1 MESTASVG
9 NSIISRVVEDV
20 NNNSMLGGGGGVVD
34 NEEVGEEEE
43 WLNKRFV
50 FFLLL
55 VVYLLV
61 IVGGVLGNGSILMTL
76 FTSGR
81 VPRNPL
87 LVVLCLSDFFVSGL
101 SAPITVITSAFVQN
115 SWSAGPR
122 TCMTMYFLQVSGL
135 SGMHSLH
142 FIVSQG
148 EEEDMKGTAF
158 YIVPNLN
165 SRSAVGTEDPVDN
178 HKRR

>member
-1 MESTASVG
+1 MESEGDLAAFIITTSTAAAAA
-9 NSIISRVVEDV
+9 SIASIAEDV
-20 NNNSMLGGGGGVVD
+20 NNNNNTMGLVV
-34 NEEVGEEEE
+34 EEDSELE
-43 WLNKRFV
+43 WLNKRFM
-50 FFLLL
+50 FFILLT
-55 VVYLLV
+55 VYLLV

-122 TCMTMYFLQVSGL
+122 TCMTMYFLQVIIRKGGL
-135 SGMHSLH
+135 TKG
-142 FIVSQG
+142 FITFNNG
-148 EEEDMKGTAF
+148 
-158 YIVPNLN
+158 
-165 SRSAVGTEDPVDN
+165 
-178 HKRR
+178 

>member
-1 MESTASVG
+1 MESSWSSSSSKGGSDLAAFLVTTIASS
-9 NSIISRVVEDV
+9 NSGSSSSIGEDV
-20 NNNSMLGGGGGVVD
+20 NTSANSSSTMGVVD
-34 NEEVGEEEE
+34 EGEDDELEG
-43 WLNKRFV
+43 LNKRLLV
-50 FFLLL
+50 YLLL

-115 SWSAGPR
+115 SWAAGPC
-122 TCMTMYFLQVSGL
+122 TCMTMYFLQVRNGW
-135 SGMHSLH
+135 
-142 FIVSQG
+142 
-148 EEEDMKGTAF
+148 A
-158 YIVPNLN
+158 NAN
-165 SRSAVGTEDPVDN
+165 
-178 HKRR
+178 

>member
-1 MESTASVG
+1 MESSSSSSSSKGGSDLAAFLVTTIASSSS
-9 NSIISRVVEDV
+9 NSSSIGEDV
-20 NNNSMLGGGGGVVD
+20 NASANSSSTMGVV
-34 NEEVGEEEE
+34 GEGEDDELE
-43 WLNKRFV
+43 GLNKRLLV
-50 FFLLL
+50 YLLL

-115 SWSAGPR
+115 SWAAGPC
-122 TCMTMYFLQVSGL
+122 TCMTMYFLQVRNGWA
-135 SGMHSLH
+135 
-142 FIVSQG
+142 I
-148 EEEDMKGTAF
+148 
-158 YIVPNLN
+158 PN
-165 SRSAVGTEDPVDN
+165 
-178 HKRR
+178 